1 MAASSQTLPLTV
13 RGLGRHA
20 PSPQGGIGSLM
31 RPYEVMIIL
40 DVTLEESAMQAV
52 LNRSTELIESMG
64 GQVGRVDKW
73 GRRRFAYPIAHR
85 TEGYYVVLDFSA
97 ETPLVDELGR
107 SLRLADEVVR
117 HKIVRLPDTTVKKAV
132 LVATGPDD
140 E

>member
-1 MAASSQTLPLTV
+1 
-13 RGLGRHA
+13 
-20 PSPQGGIGSLM
+20 M

-85 TEGYYVVLDFSA
+85 TEGYYVVVDFSA

>member
-1 MAASSQTLPLTV
+1 M
-13 RGLGRHA
+13 

-52 LNRSTELIESMG
+52 LNKSTDLIASMG
-64 GQVGRVDKW
+64 GQAGRVDKW

-85 TEGYYVVLDFSA
+85 SEGYYVVIDFA
-97 ETPLVDELGR
+97 ADNALVDELGR
-107 SLRLADEVVR
+107 SLRLADEVIR
-117 HKIVRLPDTTVKKAV
+117 HKIVRLPETSVKKAV
-132 LVATGPDD
+132 LVASGPDD

>member
-1 MAASSQTLPLTV
+1 
-13 RGLGRHA
+13 
-20 PSPQGGIGSLM
+20 M

-52 LNRSTELIESMG
+52 LNKSTDLISSMG
-64 GQVGRVDKW
+64 GQVARVDKW

-85 TEGYYVVLDFSA
+85 TEGYYVVIEFSA
-97 ETPLVDELGR
+97 DSPLVDELGR

-117 HKIVRLPDTTVKKAV
+117 HKIVRLPETTLKRAV
-132 LVATGPDD
+132 LVATGPED

>member
-1 MAASSQTLPLTV
+1 MAVSKQTLPLTV
-13 RGLGRHA
+13 RGLGRSA
-20 PSPQGGIGSLM
+20 SSPQGGIGSLM
-31 RPYEVMIIL
+31 RPFEVMIIL
-40 DVTLEESAMQAV
+40 DITLEESAMQAV

-85 TEGYYVVLDFSA
+85 TEGYYVVLEFSA
-97 ETPLVDELGR
+97 DPPLVEELGR

-117 HKIVRLPDTTVKKAV
+117 HKIVRLPDAGLKKAV